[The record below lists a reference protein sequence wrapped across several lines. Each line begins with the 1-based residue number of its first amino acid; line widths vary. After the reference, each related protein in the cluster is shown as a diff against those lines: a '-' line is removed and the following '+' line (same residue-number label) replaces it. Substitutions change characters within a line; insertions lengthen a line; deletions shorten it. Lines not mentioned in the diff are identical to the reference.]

1 MYKKNKKKSINMNK
15 VKFFIILVLI
25 FIILK
30 IINFTISKYEAS
42 SNSTANLGIAYYIL
56 KDDYQ
61 TMSVNLGS
69 LLPREEPY
77 VYTFSVANNDGT
89 NRLETNLEYDLTIR
103 TTTNLPLQFELYK
116 NENYSDSGAQNIITS
131 VNTETDEYD
140 TYFTTYTTE
149 KSYFG
154 FTNNEQNTYN
164 LVVYFPSVYSS
175 IQYQDI
181 IENIEV
187 VIESK
192 QII

>member
-1 MYKKNKKKSINMNK
+1 MYKKTKKKSINFNK
-15 VKFFIILVLI
+15 LKFLIILMLI

-30 IINFTISKYEAS
+30 IVNFTMAKYES
-42 SNSTANLGIAYYIL
+42 SSSSSADLGIAYYIL
-56 KDDYQ
+56 KEDYQ

-77 VYTFSVANNDGT
+77 VYTFNVANNDGT
-89 NRLETNLEYDLTIR
+89 NRLETNLEYDLTIK
-103 TTTNLPLQFELYK
+103 TTTNLPLQIELYK
-116 NENYSDSGAQNIITS
+116 NENYNDSGAQNIIAS
-131 VNTETDEYD
+131 LNTDVDEYN

-154 FTNNEQNTYN
+154 FTNNEQNNYN
-164 LVVYFPSVYSS
+164 LVVYFPSIYSS
-175 IQYQDI
+175 IQYQDV
-181 IENIEV
+181 IENIEI